1 MNNLEIRDEFWGV
14 IRKDQDIELYTC
26 RKCLKGGE
34 IEVAFMPDEDDLQE
48 IIDHAKEIFIL
59 LEENDVTFREYA
71 ANEVLNHY
79 REYIVDGAVIT
90 KGEMV
95 TRMQIESFS
104 VGSGKSFDLSYNDDG
119 ICGNHIIMVF
129 VDEHGEPCGVD
140 IAG

>member
-26 RKCLKGGE
+26 RKRLKGGE
-34 IEVAFMPDEDDLQE
+34 IEIAFMPDDDDLLE

-71 ANEVLNHY
+71 ADEVLNHY

-90 KGEMV
+90 KEEMV
-95 TRMQIESFS
+95 KRMQIESFS